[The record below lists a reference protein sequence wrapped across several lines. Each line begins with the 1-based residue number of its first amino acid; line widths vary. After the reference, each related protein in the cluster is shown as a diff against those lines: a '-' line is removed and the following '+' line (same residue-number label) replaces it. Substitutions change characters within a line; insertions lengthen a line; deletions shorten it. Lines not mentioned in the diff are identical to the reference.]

1 MADELAQLQV
11 NLQNYVT
18 QSNAEFITGQRDIND
33 DAAWAAY
40 LADIESLGLPR
51 YLEIFQA
58 GYDASS
64 N

>member
-18 QSNAEFITGQRDIND
+18 QSNAEFITGQPDIND
-33 DAAWAAY
+33 DAAGAAY
-40 LADIESLGLPR
+40 LADIESLWQPR
-51 YLEIFQA
+51 YLEIYQA
-58 GYDASS
+58 GYDATS